1 MSDNQKIQYTYIN
14 KCKQDTIMYA
24 YILAAL
30 AVGLLAVAKLFPALV
45 APEARNM
52 LTAIY
57 IVASGIV
64 ALVLILP
71 FMKLKKSRGWF
82 ITQGAAELG
91 RDSVTF
97 TPGATIAY
105 KDIFRILCDNT
116 ADFGRPT
123 QRLRIAHST
132 TVFQLVLEQHR
143 ADDETTPFVQI
154 ARALGEKCTHLENAD
169 YNSDIEYKMP
179 KPAPAEDEIIYR
191 KR

>member
-1 MSDNQKIQYTYIN
+1 MSNKINYTYVN
-14 KCKQDTIMYA
+14 KKKQDVIMYA

-30 AVGLLAVAKLFPALV
+30 AIALIAVAKLFPALV

-57 IVASGIV
+57 IVGSALL

-71 FMKLKKSRGWF
+71 FMKLKKKNNWF
-82 ITQGAAELG
+82 LQQGTAELG
-91 RDSVTF
+91 SDSIAF

-105 KDIFRILCDNT
+105 KDIYRILCDNT

-123 QRLRIAHST
+123 QRLRIAYGT
-132 TVFQLVLEQHR
+132 TAFQLTLEQHR
-143 ADDETTPFVQI
+143 ADEDETPFVQI
-154 ARALGEKCTHLENAD
+154 ARALGEKCSHLVSAD
-169 YNSDIEYKMP
+169 YNSDIEYVMP
-179 KPAPAEDEIIYR
+179 KPEPAEDEIIYR

>member
-1 MSDNQKIQYTYIN
+1 MSNKIRYTYVN
-14 KCKQDTIMYA
+14 KKKQDVVMYT

-30 AVGLLAVAKLFPALV
+30 IIALAAVAKLFPQLV

-57 IVASGIV
+57 IVGSGLL

-71 FMKLKKSRGWF
+71 FMTLKKRNNWF
-82 ITQGAAELG
+82 VNEGVAELG
-91 RDSVTF
+91 ADAITF
-97 TPGATIAY
+97 HPGITIAY

-123 QRLRIAHST
+123 QRLRVAYKT
-132 TVFQLVLEQHR
+132 TAFQLSVEQHR
-143 ADDETTPFVQI
+143 SDDEETPFVQI

-169 YNSDIEYKMP
+169 YNTDIEYKMP
-179 KPAPAEDEIIYR
+179 KPQPEEDEIIYR